1 VNVSVAMTVLNNEQV
16 TMKAHKHLAALLL
29 FVPFMLATT
38 DASAATVPITKE
50 TSASLPGYNTYRP
63 ADIKTGAPLPIIVWA
78 NGGCVRRDATWT
90 TILER
95 WASEGFFVIA
105 VTSLPDADPAA
116 PGRFTVEEQAA
127 AIEWAIKEN
136 ATSSSPYANRL
147 DVNRIVAAGN
157 SCGGMTSLALAA
169 RDARVKSVYIL
180 SGSSLGPNTT
190 KEAARALMSKV
201 SAPVLF
207 VVGGEEDIARKPSHL
222 DYSLLR
228 EGIPAMVVSR
238 STGDHRTVSTDPA
251 IQSDAADIGVNWFKA
266 TLQNDQDA
274 IAMLRTRICAK
285 CDPGTWSAQSKH
297 LGAGNQ

>member
-1 VNVSVAMTVLNNEQV
+1 
-16 TMKAHKHLAALLL
+16 MKLHTRLAALLL
-29 FVPFMLATT
+29 FVPFMLATVH
-38 DASAATVPITKE
+38 ASGATLPITKE
-50 TSASLPGYNTYRP
+50 SSANLPGYNIYRP
-63 ADIKTGAPLPIIVWA
+63 ADIKADAPLPIIAWA

-95 WASEGFFVIA
+95 WAGAGFFVVA
-105 VTSLPDADPAA
+105 VTSLPGADPAA

-136 ATSSSPYANRL
+136 ATSGSPYANRL

-169 RDARVKSVYIL
+169 RDSRVKSVYIL

-190 KEAARALMSKV
+190 KEAAGALMSKV

-207 VVGGEEDIARKPSHL
+207 IVGGEEDIARKPSNL

-228 EGIPAMVVSR
+228 DGIAAMVVSR
-238 STGDHRTVSTDPA
+238 SSGDHRTVSTDPA
-251 IQSDAADIGVNWFKA
+251 IQSDAADMGVNWFKA
-266 TLQNDQDA
+266 TLQNDKDA
-274 IAMLRTRICAK
+274 IATLRTTICAK
-285 CDPGTWSAQSKH
+285 CDRNTWSAESKN
-297 LGAGNQ
+297 LGASDDQPGAD